1 MNRII
6 AHARKDKY
14 LLLLMIPGIVYYLTF
29 RYLPM
34 LGVAI
39 AFEDFSYRKGVFGS
53 TFVGLKHFLSF
64 VTGPNFW
71 PLLSNTVVV
80 GALNIVITLP
90 VSILFAIL
98 LSELGSR
105 RFSGFVQAI
114 SLMPYFISTVVVVGI
129 TFMLIAPETGIVN
142 RVIKAVTGNPIIFQ
156 ADPGWFR
163 PLYVI
168 TEMWQ
173 KNGWQAVVFT
183 AAIVG
188 IDPNLYEA
196 SAIDGAGRIRNILH
210 ITLPSIFPVIA
221 VMMVL
226 RVGSV
231 MSLSFEKAL
240 LLQNPLTYAT
250 SDIIDTYTYRRG
262 LLDGSVSFATAVELF
277 KGILSLLLVDLTNTI
292 TRKLTNRGIW

>member
-1 MNRII
+1 MGKII
-6 AHARKDKY
+6 AHVRKDKY
-14 LLLLMIPGIVYYLTF
+14 LLLLMIPGLAYYVVF

-34 LGVAI
+34 FGVAI

-53 TFVGLKHFLSF
+53 AFVGLKHFISF
-64 VTGPNFW
+64 ASGPNFF
-71 PLLSNTVVV
+71 PLLRNTAVV
-80 GALNIVITLP
+80 GILNILITLP

-98 LSELGSR
+98 LSELWNKK
-105 RFSGFVQAI
+105 FSGFVQAI
-114 SLMPYFISTVVVVGI
+114 SLMPYFISTVVIVGI
-129 TFMLIAPETGIVN
+129 TFMLISPDTGIVN
-142 RVIKAVTGNPIIFQ
+142 RIVKSVTGNPIIFM
-156 ADPGWFR
+156 AEPRWFR

-168 TEMWQ
+168 TEIWQ

-188 IDPNLYEA
+188 IDQNLYEA
-196 SAIDGAGRIRNILH
+196 SAIDGAGRIRNVFH

-221 VMMVL
+221 VMLVL
-226 RVGSV
+226 RTGSI

-240 LLQNPLTYAT
+240 LLQNPLTYST

-262 LLDGSVSFATAVELF
+262 LLDGSVSFATSVELF
-277 KGILSLLLVDLTNTI
+277 KGVISLFLVYVTNTV

>member
-1 MNRII
+1 MGKII
-6 AHARKDKY
+6 AHIRKDRY
-14 LLLLMIPGIVYYLTF
+14 LLLLMIPGIAYYAVF

-34 LGVAI
+34 FGVAI

-64 VTGPNFW
+64 VTGPNFL
-71 PLLSNTVVV
+71 PLLGNTAVV
-80 GALNIVITLP
+80 GVLNILITLP
-90 VSILFAIL
+90 VSILFAIM
-98 LSELGSR
+98 LSELWNKKFG
-105 RFSGFVQAI
+105 GFVQAI
-114 SLMPYFISTVVVVGI
+114 SLMPYFISTVVIVGI
-129 TFMLIAPETGIVN
+129 TFMLISPDTGIVN
-142 RVIKAVTGNPIIFQ
+142 KIVKSVTGNPIIFM
-156 ADPGWFR
+156 AEPGWFR

-168 TEMWQ
+168 TEIWQ

-196 SAIDGAGRIRNILH
+196 SAIDGAGRLRNILH
-210 ITLPSIFPVIA
+210 VTLPSIFPVIA
-221 VMMVL
+221 VMLVL
-226 RVGSV
+226 RTGSI

-240 LLQNPLTYAT
+240 LLQNPLTYST

-277 KGILSLLLVDLTNTI
+277 KGVLSLLLVDATNSI
-292 TRKLTNRGIW
+292 TRRLTGRGIW